1 MEHHGPRSADA
12 DKLRDPR
19 WQRLRLGVM
28 QRDGWRC
35 KLCWDKAST
44 CERCHQGETRAR
56 PEAERQLLLTI
67 RMAGLYASEV
77 HKIANALSRLRTRS
91 GLDARL
97 ASYVIV
103 TAIKH
108 LLSRRE
114 AASKHP
120 APRLSA
126 DQIVPRGAPH
136 PDQQGGRDGG
146 CQDAPAADAGTT
158 VASRHEG
165 CDGGAAA
172 AGRDRGRLFQ

>member
-12 DKLRDPR
+12 DTRRDPR
-19 WQRLRLGVM
+19 WQRMCLRVM

-35 KLCWDKAST
+35 KLCWDKEAVLAVHHRYSLPGKEPWEYPLDAFIT
-44 CERCHQGETRAR
+44 LCERCHQGETHAR
-56 PEAERQLLLTI
+56 PEAERQLLLAM

-77 HKIANALSRLRTRS
+77 HKIANVLSRLRTRS

-108 LLSRRE
+108 FLSRRE
-114 AASKHP
+114 AASKYP

-126 DQIVPRGAPH
+126 DQIVPR
-136 PDQQGGRDGG
+136 
-146 CQDAPAADAGTT
+146 DAP
-158 VASRHEG
+158 EP
-165 CDGGAAA
+165 
-172 AGRDRGRLFQ
+172 